1 MCGERLVE
9 DRGGR
14 FGTLAQAGRG
24 VQGGLTPSH
33 QLDLPCVSTQLI
45 HNQTAGA
52 IQFVS
57 DTEGPRVLGLPPA
70 NIL

>member
-1 MCGERLVE
+1 M
-9 DRGGR
+9 
-14 FGTLAQAGRG
+14 AQAGRG